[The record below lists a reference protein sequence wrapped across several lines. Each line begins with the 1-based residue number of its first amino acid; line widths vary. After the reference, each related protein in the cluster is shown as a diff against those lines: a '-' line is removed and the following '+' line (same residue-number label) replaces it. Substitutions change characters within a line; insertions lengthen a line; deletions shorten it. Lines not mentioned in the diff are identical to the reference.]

1 MPNWEITV
9 DIDEAFADAV
19 DEETLTAALGAV
31 LSHHAIER
39 AGVAIVVTDNDYI
52 QQLNQQ
58 YRGVD
63 SPTDVLSFAAQEGDA
78 LEAAFAPEVADEV
91 DSYLGDLIL
100 AYPYAAAQAARHGH
114 PIKSEMQLL
123 LVHGCL
129 HLLGYDH
136 DSDEAQAEMWAA
148 QQAILAALGI
158 HDDLTDRIAA
168 E

>member
-1 MPNWEITV
+1 MPNWEITI
-9 DIDEAFADAV
+9 DIDEAFATAV
-19 DEETLTAALGAV
+19 DEESLAAALRAV
-31 LSHHAIER
+31 FSHHAIER
-39 AGVAIVVTDNDYI
+39 AGVAVVVIDDDYI
-52 QQLNQQ
+52 QQLNRQ

-63 SPTDVLSFAAQEGDA
+63 APTDVLSFAAQEGDA

-91 DSYLGDLIL
+91 ESYLGDLIL

-114 PIKSEMQLL
+114 PIQSEMQLL
-123 LVHGCL
+123 VVHGCL

-148 QQAILAALGI
+148 QQAILTALGVS
-158 HDDLTDRIAA
+158 DDLSERMVA